1 MERLKLNRTG
11 FITNYLVSGPKETDF
26 LNNETDDNQLR
37 YEQYLRT
44 IVADQNVSL
53 PEGEVQLGKDSSLG
67 MPWRYYY
74 HYGNWFVDESTFYS
88 TLQKVELDAV
98 TQIDVVK
105 DLKVEAII
113 WSYAA
118 VDVWCNQQHVCNM
131 HSPVYKPI
139 QKEKTVFDLKKGSN
153 QIYVKLQT
161 LGVRDTRTLFGIQI
175 LDHQDQIQIS
185 LPDEKHTDE
194 LIHAQQW
201 LNSIQIKDSIMTFH
215 NTAPE
220 GTWLAYD
227 SQSPDFAQVNTRK
240 EWIEISGQ
248 DKISLDDNKP
258 GVILVRV
265 TIGDTVLTRKVE
277 NILAQKPVYG
287 SVGSYEENRIE
298 ILKRIAKAESLSR
311 GDKFGFSISNI
322 LARKYLGLDTK
333 KDRDLLLETL
343 DQIESRYDCSDFL
356 VCGLVRYLKNY
367 EMDEELY
374 KRAKDVLLN
383 WRYWMNQN
391 GSDAMCF
398 WSENHSLM
406 FYACAMQV
414 GEMFPQDYF
423 KRANMTGLQ
432 LSQFGREKVL
442 AWLDDVETNG
452 FEEFLSTVYM
462 CVTFAALLNVI
473 DYSDLEISN
482 RATRVTDRLLEMLCQ
497 HTYDGC
503 VVAPMGRVYR
513 EVIYPFAQ
521 GAQAL
526 MNLINPEVP
535 YSFGEGWLGFYANSK
550 YNIPEGLISLMNQA
564 IEITYTTGNALI
576 HLNKSEDYCLTSV
589 QSPILEEN
597 FKRWEN
603 LTLNPDADPTT
614 CEYTKSLNERF
625 HGTTC
630 FEPGVY
636 GYQQHMWYAALD
648 KETDVFTNHPGGTCD
663 SSSMRP
669 GFWFGNGVMPAI
681 AQNHN
686 KIGVVYH
693 IPEEHP
699 IHFTHVYFPTPKF
712 EEVKVEEQW
721 LFGKKKHGYVAI
733 WCNKTME
740 SENDQLFG
748 CEYRTYG
755 DDIAYFCICGSDKD
769 FTTIDDFVSYAKE
782 QNPNYDVVRKTLK
795 ANDVE
800 VTFTESNDKTQYI

>member
-1 MERLKLNRTG
+1 MERLKLNKAG

-44 IVADQNVSL
+44 IVADQNVCLS
-53 PEGEVQLGKDSSLG
+53 EGEIQLGKDSSLG

-98 TQIDVVK
+98 TRIDVVQ

-118 VDVWCNQQHVCNM
+118 IDVWCNQARICNM

-139 QKEKTVFDLKKGSN
+139 QKVKTVLDLKKGSN
-153 QIYVKLQT
+153 QIYIKLQT

-175 LDHQDQIQIS
+175 LNHQNQIQIS
-185 LPDEKHTDE
+185 LPDQKHTDE
-194 LIHAQQW
+194 LIHAEQW
-201 LNSIQIKDSIMTFH
+201 LNSIQIKDSTMTFH
-215 NTAPE
+215 NKAPQ
-220 GTWLAYD
+220 GAWLAYD

-248 DKISLDDNKP
+248 DKITLDENKP
-258 GVILVRV
+258 GVILVRI

-287 SVGSYEENRIE
+287 SIGSYEENRIE

-322 LARKYLGLDTK
+322 LARKYLGMDTK

-343 DQIESRYDCSDFL
+343 NQIESRFDCSDFL

-367 EMDEELY
+367 EVDDELY

-482 RATRVTDRLLEMLCQ
+482 RATKVTDRLLEMLCQ

-503 VVAPMGRVYR
+503 VIAPMGRVYR
-513 EVIYPFAQ
+513 EVIHPFAQ

-535 YSFGEGWLGFYANSK
+535 YTFGEGWLGFYASSK
-550 YNIPEGLISLMNQA
+550 YKIPERLISLMDQPL
-564 IEITYTTGNALI
+564 EITYTTGNALI

-589 QSPILEEN
+589 QSPVLDEN

-681 AQNHN
+681 MQNHN
-686 KIGVVYH
+686 KIGIVYH

-712 EEVKVEEQW
+712 EEIKIEEHW

-733 WCNKTME
+733 WCNQTME
-740 SENDQLFG
+740 SENDQVFG

-769 FTTIDDFVSYAKE
+769 FATMEEFKIYAKE
-782 QNPNYDVVRKTLK
+782 QNPKFDVVGRRLK
-795 ANDVE
+795 AEDVE
-800 VTFTESNDKTQYI
+800 VTFIKSNDRTQYI